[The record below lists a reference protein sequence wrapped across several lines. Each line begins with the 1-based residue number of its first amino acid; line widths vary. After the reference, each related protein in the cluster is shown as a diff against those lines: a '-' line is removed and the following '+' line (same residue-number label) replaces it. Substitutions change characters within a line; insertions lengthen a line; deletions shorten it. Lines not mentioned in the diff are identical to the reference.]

1 MRPIPVS
8 LLAICSLF
16 PMVGSAHHTYA
27 EYDQQKTV
35 EIEGTLLKAAWQ
47 NPHLS
52 LKVQVS
58 GKGGQVVTWNIE
70 GASVNGLQRAG
81 AKLDDFKVGEKVK
94 AAGWPSKRAP
104 DRMFLTNLLSAR
116 GQELVTW
123 RYSQPRWTKIAN
135 GYSTSAKRF
144 EGGTPSAD
152 TSVFRVWSV
161 QLGVAGA
168 AFDQSV
174 TARADGASPLPL
186 TAKARKAIAT
196 TQAQSSNLAGCAQ
209 KGMPSIMATPTPI
222 ELIDKGD
229 TVVLR
234 VEEYDTVRNIHMR
247 GGNADAQPLS
257 PLGYSTGRWDGKTLV
272 VDTTRIN
279 WPWLSYGVPQSRAA
293 RLVERFTPS
302 ADGSRLDYALEA
314 TDPEMLT
321 RPVVQKSSWVWR
333 PGEKVMP
340 FNCVA
345 DYQK

>member
-8 LLAICSLF
+8 LLAICGLIPAVS
-16 PMVGSAHHTYA
+16 PAHHTYA

-35 EIEGTLLKAAWQ
+35 EIEGTLVKAAWQ

-52 LKVQVS
+52 LKVQVP
-58 GKGGQVVTWNIE
+58 GKGSQVVTWNIE
-70 GASVNGLQRAG
+70 GSSVNGLHRIDAR
-81 AKLDDFKVGEKVK
+81 LDDFKVGDKVK

-104 DRMFLTNLLSAR
+104 DRMFLTNLLSAK

-123 RYSQPRWTKIAN
+123 RYSQPRWTKVAS
-135 GYSTSAKRF
+135 GYGTRTNRF
-144 EGGTPSAD
+144 DGGTPSAN
-152 TSVFRVWSV
+152 TSIFRVWSV

-174 TARADGASPLPL
+174 TARADAGSTLPL
-186 TAKARKAIAT
+186 TDKARKAIGAT
-196 TQAQSSNLAGCAQ
+196 QMQSSNLAGCAQ

-229 TVVLR
+229 TILLR
-234 VEEYDTVRNIHMR
+234 VEEYDTVRNIRMR
-247 GGNADAQPLS
+247 GGSASVQPPT
-257 PLGYSTGRWDGKTLV
+257 PLGYSTGHWDGKTLV
-272 VDTTRIN
+272 VDTSRIS
-279 WPWLSYGVPQSRAA
+279 WPWLSYGVPQSSAV
-293 RLVERFTPS
+293 RLVERFTAS
-302 ADGSRLDYALEA
+302 ADGSRLDYAVEA

-321 RPVVQKSSWVWR
+321 RPVEQKSAWVWR
-333 PGEKVMP
+333 PGEKLMP